1 MVSWLIEGPR
11 GIGVRLIARTFL
23 PAAVLREE
31 GVAILIDEKERDQ
44 RNLSWK
50 AGPQDLELQ
59 YRGLMR
65 QLEKEAL
72 EDSAIHL

>member
-1 MVSWLIEGPR
+1 LIEGPR
-11 GIGVRLIARTFL
+11 GIGERLITRTFL

-31 GVAILIDEKERDQ
+31 GTAILDKKRKGSL
-44 RNLSWK
+44 NLSRK

-72 EDSAIHL
+72 EDSAIHF